1 MSHLPPVLTG
11 LDPSAVCTGTAPD
24 ANPTAAPSTEV
35 SYVSNSYFSFPY
47 APTTFDNSA
56 DCAAAVTACSEN
68 FDVCTANLGGGGDGA
83 FGVTIEVPGGGG
95 VTVDGSAQNLGSS
108 AATSV
113 CSSLSSE
120 ACSALEA
127 TKCESFGD
135 GSDVAAV
142 HSPSRVLGAAILT
155 AWTLALF
162 LG

>member
-1 MSHLPPVLTG
+1 
-11 LDPSAVCTGTAPD
+11 
-24 ANPTAAPSTEV
+24 
-35 SYVSNSYFSFPY
+35 
-47 APTTFDNSA
+47 
-56 DCAAAVTACSEN
+56 
-68 FDVCTANLGGGGDGA
+68 VCTANLGGDGGGA

-95 VTVDGSAQNLGSS
+95 VTVDGSAQNLGAS
-108 AATSV
+108 ATSI

-135 GSDVAAV
+135 GSDVAAM
-142 HSPSRVLGAAILT
+142 HSPSRVVGAAILI